1 MIGVRPTAQLD
12 DESKD
17 EILEKVK
24 GWLSRGLSAGI
35 GSQVNTGYGSLV
47 RAGES
52 KTEAEFFSLDFAL
65 EGQLIHGRQQF
76 TQWNWNDR
84 RREWQMRG

>member
-1 MIGVRPTAQLD
+1 MAA
-12 DESKD
+12 
-17 EILEKVK
+17 
-24 GWLSRGLSAGI
+24 WCGLA
-35 GSQVNTGYGSLV
+35 SL
-47 RAGES
+47 

-84 RREWQMRG
+84 RREWQMRGNPDAEVRSSSV

>member
-1 MIGVRPTAQLD
+1 MVYRQVL
-12 DESKD
+12 
-17 EILEKVK
+17 
-24 GWLSRGLSAGI
+24 

-76 TQWNWNDR
+76 TPVELERSSPGVADA
-84 RREWQMRG
+84 G